1 MKELTAIEWL
11 EIELKGVYE
20 SEYFNLKI
28 KEARILEVKQR
39 AIEAKKNY
47 LEGFKASVEAVNDLY
62 KDIEKHFNNHKI

>member
-11 EIELKGVYE
+11 ESELKGVCE

-28 KEARILEVKQR
+28 KEARILEIKQI

-47 LEGFKASVEAVNDLY
+47 LEGFKASVEAINDLY